1 MPIAS
6 SEAPTTGTSSLLV
19 GRGRGCGSSV
29 PKPGGFVGLSHNA
42 LVTLNKFGGGVLG
55 TIVHCVTKAE
65 DLYLI
70 AFETA

>member
-1 MPIAS
+1 MVHLYRNR
-6 SEAPTTGTSSLLV
+6 EV
-19 GRGRGCGSSV
+19 V
-29 PKPGGFVGLSHNA
+29 PHNA

-70 AFETA
+70 AFEIA